1 MSIDETNDVLNLI
14 PSIVWPIG
22 ILLVITI
29 LIGGILFGSFQQ
41 KRLARISHGLK
52 QIAGGNLSVRMASK
66 NQRDDIDELMT
77 HLDSTTET
85 LDRSITQIKH
95 NAQHFA
101 HELRTPMTH

>member
-22 ILLVITI
+22 ILLVITP

-52 QIAGGNLSVRMASK
+52 QIAGEIYPFAWRRKIN
-66 NQRDDIDELMT
+66 ETTLM
-77 HLDSTTET
+77 
-85 LDRSITQIKH
+85 
-95 NAQHFA
+95 N
-101 HELRTPMTH
+101 